1 VATRSSHSTKD
12 RGPKKSAAKAPRR
25 EPQQQRARQTVA
37 AVLDAVVR
45 ILKRQGI
52 DGVTTNRIAEVAGV
66 SIGSVYQYFPDKRAV
81 FAALHERHREQMA
94 ALVERAMLD
103 HAAAPLGAL
112 VRALVEA
119 LIDAHAIDPELH
131 DLLASEVPHGAQGAE
146 AFEARLR
153 RALRVAFDARS
164 RELPRGRDVERLL
177 FTVPIVIDAMA
188 HGAALR
194 RPPRLS
200 AAAAKEEAVRAALA
214 CLGARRA

>member
-1 VATRSSHSTKD
+1 MTESSHLTKS
-12 RGPKKSAAKAPRR
+12 RRPRKTATKAPRR
-25 EPQQQRARQTVA
+25 QPQQDRARQTVA

-94 ALVERAMLD
+94 AIVEGAMLD
-103 HAAAPLGAL
+103 HAAAPLATL

-119 LIDAHAIDPELH
+119 LIDAHTVDPELH

-146 AFEARLR
+146 AFDARLR
-153 RALRVAFDARS
+153 RVLRVAFAAREK
-164 RELPRGRDVERLL
+164 ELPRGRSLDRLL
-177 FTVPIVIDAMA
+177 FTMPIVIDAMA

-194 RPPRLS
+194 RPARMS
-200 AAAAKEEAVRAALA
+200 VAAAKDEAVRAALA
-214 CLGARRA
+214 CLDAPRG